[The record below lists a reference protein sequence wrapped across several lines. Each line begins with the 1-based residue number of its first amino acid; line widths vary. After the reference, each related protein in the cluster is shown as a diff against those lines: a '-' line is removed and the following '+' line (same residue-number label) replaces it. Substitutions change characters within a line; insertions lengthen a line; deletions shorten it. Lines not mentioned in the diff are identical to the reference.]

1 MSYYTTNSTY
11 GAFYQN
17 QERKPQRPEDI
28 IKSQQKNLREHKEVV
43 NNYNYNNMNVRGTPI
58 ENEINTHLK
67 ETREHEGTL
76 KKHGEIMKMYEEKVN
91 KNNEFEL
98 NNKVKPLDSVM
109 SSYYDRIQTNEAIND
124 KNKNNYNINKN
135 SIPVEEAITTSLTG
149 FQNLGNTCYIN
160 TCLQNLIHCKK
171 FINKF
176 LNIFKEQSNSTPIAN
191 SFYYLLTQL
200 SDNNNYDKNDSI
212 NPLIFV
218 DTFRNLHKNFEG
230 FQEHDTQ
237 EFCRYLL
244 QDLNNELNKVQY
256 PSDYKKEMPK
266 NKNKKESFDLYVKD
280 CLSKENSIIT
290 DLFIGYFSFEYACDC
305 GFREYSFSQFLD
317 LPIQMDANV
326 QGYDLYQ
333 MLRNNFYKTS
343 YVDMGESCSFCR
355 RTSKKNEIMKIAKLP
370 NILIISLQ
378 RINPKNGM
386 KNTATVKFYEG
397 LDLKDII
404 DPDTQRADCT
414 KYELFALSNHIG
426 SINTGHYYSHIKI
439 GQNWYCFEDNKVY
452 KIGPQ
457 IEMNTKEV
465 YTLFYKMKGF

>member
-1 MSYYTTNSTY
+1 MSSYYTTNSTY
-11 GAFYQN
+11 GEFYKKNEIN
-17 QERKPQRPEDI
+17 QPRPEDI
-28 IKSQQKNLREHKEVV
+28 IRNQQRNLRDHEKVV
-43 NNYNYNNMNVRGTPI
+43 NNYNNYDIRGTPI
-58 ENEINTHLK
+58 ENEITSHLK
-67 ETREHEGTL
+67 ETREHEETL
-76 KKHGEIMKMYEEKVN
+76 RKHGEIKRLYEEKVN
-91 KNNEFEL
+91 QNNEFEI
-98 NNKVKPLDSVM
+98 NNKVKPLNNVM
-109 SSYYDRIQTNEAIND
+109 SSYYDRIRSNEKITD
-124 KNKNNYNINKN
+124 KNNYNNN
-135 SIPVEEAITTSLTG
+135 SNRNSTPLEDTILNSLTG

-160 TCLQNLIHCKK
+160 TCLQNLIHNKK

-176 LNIFKEQSNSTPIAN
+176 LSVFKEQSNSTPISN
-191 SFYYLLTQL
+191 SFYYLLTQI
-200 SDNNNYDKNDSI
+200 SENNTYDKNDSI

-218 DTFRNLHKNFEG
+218 DTFKKLHKNFEG

-244 QDLNNELNKVQY
+244 QDLNNELNQVQN
-256 PSDYKKEMPK
+256 PSSYKKEMAK
-266 NKNKKESFDLYVKD
+266 NKTKKESFDLYVKD

-290 DLFIGYFSFEYACDC
+290 DLFIGYFSFEYKCEC

-326 QGYDLYQ
+326 QGFDLYQ

-343 YVDMGESCSFCR
+343 YVDMGETCSFCR

-386 KNTATVKFYEG
+386 KNNASVKFYEG
-397 LDLKDII
+397 LDLKEII
-404 DPDTQRADCT
+404 DPETQRADYT
-414 KYELFALSNHIG
+414 KYDLFAISNHIG
-426 SINTGHYYSHIKI
+426 SINTGHYYSNIKI
-439 GQNWYCFEDNKVY
+439 GQNWYCFEDSKVY

-457 IEMNTKEV
+457 IEMNTQEV

>member
-1 MSYYTTNSTY
+1 MSSYYTTNSTY
-11 GAFYQN
+11 GEFYKKNERN
-17 QERKPQRPEDI
+17 QPRPEDI
-28 IKSQQKNLREHKEVV
+28 IRNQQRNLREHEKVV
-43 NNYNYNNMNVRGTPI
+43 NNYNNYDIRGTPI
-58 ENEINTHLK
+58 ENEITSHLK
-67 ETREHEGTL
+67 ETREHEETL
-76 KKHGEIMKMYEEKVN
+76 RKHGEIKRLYEEKVN
-91 KNNEFEL
+91 QNNEFEI
-98 NNKVKPLDSVM
+98 NNKVKPLNNVM
-109 SSYYDRIQTNEAIND
+109 SSYYDRIRSNEKITD
-124 KNKNNYNINKN
+124 KNNYNNNSNRN
-135 SIPVEEAITTSLTG
+135 SIPLEDTILNSLTG

-160 TCLQNLIHCKK
+160 TCLQNLIHNKK

-176 LNIFKEQSNSTPIAN
+176 LSVFKEQSNSTPISN
-191 SFYYLLTQL
+191 SFYYLLTQI
-200 SDNNNYDKNDSI
+200 SENNTYDKNDSI

-218 DTFRNLHKNFEG
+218 DTFKKLHKNFEG

-244 QDLNNELNKVQY
+244 QDLNNELNQVQY
-256 PSDYKKEMPK
+256 PSSYKKEMVK
-266 NKNKKESFDLYVKD
+266 NKTKKESFDLYVKD

-290 DLFIGYFSFEYACDC
+290 DLFIGYFSFEYKCEC

-326 QGYDLYQ
+326 QGFDLYQ

-343 YVDMGESCSFCR
+343 YVDMGETCSFCR

-386 KNTATVKFYEG
+386 KNNASVKFYEG
-397 LDLKDII
+397 LDLKEII
-404 DPDTQRADCT
+404 DNETQRADYT
-414 KYELFALSNHIG
+414 KYDLFAISNHIG
-426 SINTGHYYSHIKI
+426 SINTGHYYSNIKI
-439 GQNWYCFEDNKVY
+439 GQNWYCFEDSKVY

-457 IEMNTKEV
+457 IEMNTQEV